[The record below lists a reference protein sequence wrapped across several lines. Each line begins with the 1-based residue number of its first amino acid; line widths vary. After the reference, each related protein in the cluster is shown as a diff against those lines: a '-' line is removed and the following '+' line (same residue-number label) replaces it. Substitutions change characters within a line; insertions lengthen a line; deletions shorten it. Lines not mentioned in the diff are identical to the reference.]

1 MVRIA
6 KILKATLVLTFSRH
20 CETARRFVDSS
31 TEYLPLQV
39 KNLSVAKE
47 MVKSMAVEAQAA
59 REANGL
65 LIMQNGEGTC
75 LEKIKY
81 LVFSW
86 NNIHSLS
93 THPLPT
99 TITPTFQIS
108 SRWDA
113 AVLSNSRA
121 QISPGWDLLVSGPW
135 RAPRGMFHFRFL
147 TIFPLRR
154 ITLWYCPFQKCWLTK
169 TNLGRKNKSAARCKL
184 TTVAHQL
191 IE

>member
-6 KILKATLVLTFSRH
+6 KILKATHFSTFSRH
-20 CETARRFVDSS
+20 CETARIFVDSS

-81 LVFSW
+81 LVFSL

-108 SRWDA
+108 SR
-113 AVLSNSRA
+113 
-121 QISPGWDLLVSGPW
+121 
-135 RAPRGMFHFRFL
+135 
-147 TIFPLRR
+147 
-154 ITLWYCPFQKCWLTK
+154 
-169 TNLGRKNKSAARCKL
+169 
-184 TTVAHQL
+184 
-191 IE
+191 